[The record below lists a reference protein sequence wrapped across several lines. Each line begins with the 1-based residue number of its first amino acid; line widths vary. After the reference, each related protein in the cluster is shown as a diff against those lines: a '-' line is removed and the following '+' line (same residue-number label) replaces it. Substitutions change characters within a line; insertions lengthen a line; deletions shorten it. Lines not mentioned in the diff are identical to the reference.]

1 MRLNTPFVRLKE
13 QHVLLAD
20 GRWVK
25 GTASVLQVIH
35 AEHGELEV
43 IFSTARD
50 IGGSISLPPSV
61 HMADGFNA
69 LVNKF
74 DKEILIMEIFHV
86 DHAAGGHFDHTQPH
100 EWAK

>member
-1 MRLNTPFVRLKE
+1 MRLNNTCVHLKE

-25 GTASVLQVIH
+25 VTASVLQVLH
-35 AEHGELEV
+35 AEYGELG
-43 IFSTARD
+43 IILSTAGD
-50 IGGSISLPPSV
+50 IGGSISPPPSV

-86 DHAAGGHFDHTQPH
+86 DHAAQGTT
-100 EWAK
+100 